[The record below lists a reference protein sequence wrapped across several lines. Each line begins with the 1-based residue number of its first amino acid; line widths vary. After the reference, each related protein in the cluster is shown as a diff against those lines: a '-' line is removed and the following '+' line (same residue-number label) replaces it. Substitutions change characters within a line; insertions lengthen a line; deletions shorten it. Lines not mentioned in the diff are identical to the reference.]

1 MEDVLKLT
9 LGFAFGTV
17 LSHFLMAGY
26 VALRY
31 KLHDHK
37 HPRKES
43 QDIEELL
50 ASFRKAYVKEDED
63 GEPTPE

>member
-31 KLHDHK
+31 VLHGRR
-37 HPRKES
+37 HPRPQN

-50 ASFRKAYVKEDED
+50 ASFRKAYVKEDEED
-63 GEPTPE
+63 GEPT